1 MSTTPIVSKVLNM
14 LNNGYS
20 LDEIETN
27 LEESAAARQID
38 LTNNVNKAI
47 AESLE
52 VENDLNNELQGINEL
67 LARHLRVQDLL
78 SDIRSGI

>member
-38 LTNNVNKAI
+38 LTNEVNKAI
-47 AESLE
+47 HEISE
-52 VENDLNNELQGINEL
+52 VENDLIHTLHDIEEIVSKNSRVKSAL
-67 LARHLRVQDLL
+67 L
-78 SDIRSGI
+78 DIKSRL